1 LESLPPLERRLKVR
15 LAGELERWLELP
27 ASAEG
32 QPGARGLARMDAL
45 MAACNRL
52 EARRAEVEADFLTL
66 NRALGQARHAGHVQE
81 LLLGFLARL
90 EADPKRLAGDRE
102 AFRRQ
107 FGLDAV
113 AERVRLHLVHLGRL
127 QELAVQL
134 AGAAAVEALREADDP
149 AARGP
154 RLASPSLLLPTVI
167 ARRDESTGDA
177 SLSSSLKPRASS
189 LSAGEARAGSHPSAE
204 LARLE
209 AFAVQRLRQDP
220 RWQGTVAA
228 LKTLRDV
235 ALLTPAEQRLAH
247 FAVSTVATVTAL
259 ALDGD
264 ENVWVQREALELLYL
279 LRPED
284 GLRAVERR
292 LGLPRAD
299 VPDDLFV
306 RKYAVE
312 LLARDGSTPALDLL
326 WRAARVPDGSEY
338 VRRTVLGALAL
349 ADRAGAGRH
358 LARVALQP
366 GLEPCPQVRA
376 QAVLELGRMAVQDP
390 GDAALTALG
399 VRTLARA
406 LAADAS
412 PLVRR
417 MAMEEVA
424 AVLAGRRPAGS
435 VTPLDALD
443 RVALGALDAV
453 LEDDR
458 EPLLLRRAAAAARES
473 ILLSTLAA
481 FARLMPSLPALI
493 DTLKDGQEVRLL
505 AGLMDGVDPLEAG
518 RVLAHL
524 SRQDFSLSLGRR
536 GRHWVLRRGEQRDTA
551 LWRLLHEL
559 THPSPDKRQA
569 FDHSTGRF
577 LYGELRAPSG
587 ILGELT
593 MTKVPGEKVFND
605 LEGDWRR
612 YLPTVD
618 DYLSLTARALAGR
631 PVRIFSSNGVTTI
644 RGPRS
649 PFGRWRAYLGLSRAY
664 AELASLRAASAGDR
678 PSPTSDRYVRTLE
691 RRWGFTTVFEPHSYV
706 YAGRRH
712 EACDPSILRQFLSDA
727 RLEEPTS
734 GEAAPAGVSLLP
746 LVLPAW
752 FEPDYFLTRDGN
764 HVNHLA
770 AFSLLLVTWFLGQQ
784 WLLYRRL
791 RRARRGLPLVI
802 GGWGTRGKSGSER
815 LKAGLFH
822 GLGYSVF
829 SKTTGCEA
837 MFIHS
842 VPGMPPMEL
851 FLFRPYDKA
860 TIWEQHHVVRL
871 ATALKAD
878 VFLWECMALKPDFVF
893 LLQHRWMRDD
903 LSTITNTYPDHE
915 DIQGPAGINIP
926 EVMVNFLGPDHA
938 TFTAEDQMLP
948 ILRQGARQNGADL
961 RVIDF
966 REVELLT
973 EDLLGRFPYRE
984 HPRNI
989 IMVLGMARYLGIDTD
1004 FALKEMADHVVPD
1017 LGVLKTYPM
1026 PGFQPSFRGR
1036 TMEFANGMSANERRG
1051 TVENWRRMSYDKL
1064 DLETDPYTYVVT
1076 VVNNRGDRVAR
1087 SKVFAAVLVNDLPA
1101 DAHVPIGTN
1110 LTGLYGYTM
1119 TSLGEKLA
1127 GLELIPVPDRASY
1140 QPRPLGEEVLDEWR
1154 RQMRL
1159 NRFRGLSAEV
1169 VAEAVPRMLAG
1180 AGLTPEAAAALAEKA
1195 GVLEAIRQSKAT
1207 LAGLDAPGDQVAS
1220 SPELTRALEVLKE
1233 GLAAAPDPG
1242 VAEEVLRFFETDARR
1257 HRSVSNFAG
1266 FLRARGVGSG
1276 EPVPLAAVEAVND
1289 AYRQLYRGLF
1299 REKMR
1304 VLHEVHASGDQVIDF
1319 VLRQVPPGMHVK
1331 IMGIQNIKGTGL
1343 GFVYRW
1349 ISLDKVCGAARRL
1362 SHRSEAVRRQA
1373 VEELTY
1379 YGEYGVL
1386 DAPIAL
1392 EAIRKAR
1399 RAPANQTPSLQGLM
1413 DLAEERIV
1421 NENQRALEALA
1432 QGHTRTV
1439 FSGLVEWVER
1449 MIDFLDSRG
1458 RRRRAD
1464 QVFEDL
1470 VAGRIAHERAVLE
1483 LRDLTY
1489 RQKGGWLEKAL
1500 RKRFGRRSP

>member
-1 LESLPPLERRLKVR
+1 MPALSLQSLPPLERRLKAR

-27 ASAEG
+27 AG
-32 QPGARGLARMDAL
+32 PGGASGASGLARMDAL

-52 EARRAEVEADFLTL
+52 EARRAEVEAEFLSL
-66 NRALGQARHAGHVQE
+66 NRALGQARHVGHVHE
-81 LLLGFLARL
+81 LLVAFLVRL
-90 EADPKRLAGDRE
+90 EADPRRLAGDRE

-107 FGLDAV
+107 FGPEAV
-113 AERVRLHLVHLGRL
+113 AERVRLYLVHLGRL

-134 AGAAAVEALREADDP
+134 AGSAAVEALREADHP
-149 AARGP
+149 AGGAVGGP
-154 RLASPSLLLPTVI
+154 
-167 ARRDESTGDA
+167 
-177 SLSSSLKPRASS
+177 
-189 LSAGEARAGSHPSAE
+189 HPSAE
-204 LARLE
+204 LPRLE
-209 AFAVQRLRQDP
+209 AFAVQRLKQDP

-228 LKTLRDV
+228 LKTLRDA
-235 ALLTPAEQRLAH
+235 ALLTPADQRLAR
-247 FAVSTVATVTAL
+247 FAVSTVTAVTAL

-264 ENVWVQREALELLYL
+264 ENTWVQREALELLYL
-279 LRPED
+279 LRPVD

-292 LGLPRAD
+292 LGSPRTD
-299 VPDDLFV
+299 VPDDFFV

-312 LLARDGSTPALDLL
+312 LLARDGSPPALELL
-326 WRAARVPDGSEY
+326 WRSARVPDGSEY

-358 LARVALQP
+358 LARVALEP
-366 GLEPCPQVRA
+366 GLEGCPQVRA
-376 QAVLELGRMAVQDP
+376 QAILELGRMALQEP
-390 GDAALTALG
+390 GDDALAALC

-406 LAADAS
+406 LAADGS

-417 MAMEEVA
+417 MAMEDVA
-424 AVLAGRRPAGS
+424 AVLVGRRPPGATS
-435 VTPLDALD
+435 SPSALD
-443 RVALGALDAV
+443 GVALRALDGV
-453 LEDDR
+453 LENDA
-458 EPLLLRRAAAAARES
+458 EPLSLRRAAAGAREQ
-473 ILLSTLAA
+473 ILVSTLLAWA
-481 FARLMPSLPALI
+481 HLMPVLPGLV
-493 DTLKDGQEVRLL
+493 DSLKDGQEVRLPS
-505 AGLMDGVDPLEAG
+505 GLMDGVDPLEAG

-524 SRQDFSLSLGRR
+524 SRQDFGLSLGRR
-536 GRHWVLRRGEQRDTA
+536 GRRWVLRRGEHRDTA

-577 LYGELRAPSG
+577 LHGELRAPSG

-605 LEGDWRR
+605 LEGEWRR

-618 DYLSLTARALAGR
+618 DYLSLTSRALAGR
-631 PVRIFSSNGVTTI
+631 PVRIFSSAGVTTVQ
-644 RGPRS
+644 GPRS
-649 PFGRWRAYLGLSRAY
+649 WFARWRAYFGLSHAY
-664 AELASLRAASAGDR
+664 AELAALRAASAGDR

-691 RRWGFTTVFEPHSYV
+691 RRWGFTTVFEPHAYV
-706 YAGRRH
+706 HAGRRH
-712 EACDPSILRQFLSDA
+712 EARDASILRQFVSDA
-727 RLEEPTS
+727 RPEERAEAGTAPA
-734 GEAAPAGVSLLP
+734 AAPLLP

-770 AFSLLLVTWFLGQQ
+770 AFSLLLVAWFLGQQ
-784 WLLYRRL
+784 WNLYRQL

-926 EVMVNFLGPDHA
+926 EVMVNFLGPGHP

-948 ILRQGARQNGADL
+948 ILRQGARENGADL

-973 EDLLGRFPYRE
+973 EDILGRFPYRE

-989 IMVLGMARYLGIDTD
+989 VMVLGMARYLGIDTD

-1051 TVENWRRMSYDKL
+1051 TVENWRRMGYDKL

-1076 VVNNRGDRVAR
+1076 VVNNRADRVAR
-1087 SKVFAAVLVNDLPA
+1087 SKVFAAVLVNDLPTG
-1101 DAHVPIGTN
+1101 AHVPIGTN

-1119 TSLGEKLA
+1119 TYLDEKLA
-1127 GLELIPVPDRASY
+1127 GLELIPIPDRAAFK
-1140 QPRPLGEEVLDEWR
+1140 PRPLGEEVLDEWR

-1159 NRFRGLSAEV
+1159 NRFRGVSAQ
-1169 VAEAVPRMLAG
+1169 VAADAVPRMLVG
-1180 AGLTPEAAAALAEKA
+1180 AGLTPEAADALARKA
-1195 GVLEAIRQSKAT
+1195 GVPEAVRQSKAT
-1207 LAGLDAPGDQVAS
+1207 HPGLETPGGQVAS
-1220 SPELTRALEVLKE
+1220 SPELTRALEALKE
-1233 GLAAAPDPG
+1233 GLAAAPDAG
-1242 VAEEVLRFFETDARR
+1242 VAADVLRFFETDARR
-1257 HRSVSNFAG
+1257 HRSVSDFAAY
-1266 FLRARGVGSG
+1266 LRAQGVGTG
-1276 EPVPLAAVEAVND
+1276 QPVPLAAVEAINE
-1289 AYRQLYRGLF
+1289 AYRRLYRGLF

-1304 VLHEVHASGDQVIDF
+1304 VLHDVHASGDQVIDHL
-1319 VLRQVPPGMHVK
+1319 LRQVPPGMHVK

-1349 ISLDKVCGAARRL
+1349 ISLDKVCGAAKRL
-1362 SHRSEAVRRQA
+1362 SHRSEAARRQA

-1392 EAIRKAR
+1392 DAIRKAR
-1399 RAPANQTPSLQGLM
+1399 RTPANQTPSLQGLL

-1432 QGHTRTV
+1432 QGHTRTA
-1439 FSGLVEWVER
+1439 FSGVVEWLER
-1449 MIDFLDSRG
+1449 LIDFIDSRG

-1464 QVFEDL
+1464 QVFDDL

-1500 RKRFGRRSP
+1500 RKRFARSA